1 MPVAVI
7 SFRIV
12 GNIYSPYATG
22 DCPGRRGRRRKSENL
37 PESDNLYCFRG
48 SRTMNEEHKQL
59 LFLLTM
65 TDTNQGGRVN
75 ARCLMGVVFIQ
86 QNIDMKKFL
95 WVIGG
100 VLMLWG
106 IPLSGQQSVA
116 PEIPESAVRMTKVSG
131 QVVDENTGDG
141 IPLATI
147 SVTGLGWGTVCDM
160 KGYFKVEVPVNQP
173 AELTVRSVGYETKT
187 LVLESDVTG
196 NLVVRL
202 KKSLLNLDEVTVT
215 GTRTEK
221 TVAETPVMTRIVP
234 SEVLQRNDFESMIDV
249 LEYNIPGLRFNTD
262 PRGNNIQVQ
271 GLENSYILIL
281 VDGERLST
289 TPGGPIDFDRLTT
302 ANIKKIEVLKG
313 AASALYGS
321 SAMGMVIN
329 IITDIPKRPLEG
341 WAKVRY
347 GKYNDLQLDAGVGM
361 KYKGFYAQTL
371 FNRTSSDGYDL
382 TPETPESF
390 TENPS
395 HHMTIEEKLGWNN
408 QYSRITVKGSLYWGE
423 VENPWESTAPTHYR
437 SLTKTLQ
444 VNAEHAFNDRYK
456 LYGTYA
462 GDFYTRKTVYDF
474 LYLPDSTNAW
484 SHEQTVRLV
493 DEFKPWD
500 NLVIV
505 KGFEWNGTKNYN
517 KMQYGKEK
525 TIRDMDDAN
534 LFAQA
539 DWMITD
545 RLEVIGGFRYTHNS
559 EFGSAFTP
567 KINLMYSPGN
577 FKIRAGYS
585 RGFKTPGL
593 TELYSDF
600 NMGSVS
606 HNIGNPDLKAEH
618 SDYFSV
624 SGEYTWQGRLMLTA
638 ELYQNTVDNKI
649 NSYNV
654 DIEDPKPGELGTEL
668 RYENVKGVR
677 IRGAEATATYYPV
690 SALLLRTSY
699 AFCDALN
706 KETGLQLSGNSKHAM
721 NWSASLHGKLLKHE
735 GAVTLSGRWDS
746 KRISKSRRTET
757 DDSGQE
763 VEVITTRT
771 KPGYTMWK
779 LTAQYTPWTWK
790 YMRLS
795 VTGGVD
801 NLFDFVDTSIIYD
814 PGRRFFGSLILRF

>member
-1 MPVAVI
+1 
-7 SFRIV
+7 
-12 GNIYSPYATG
+12 
-22 DCPGRRGRRRKSENL
+22 
-37 PESDNLYCFRG
+37 
-48 SRTMNEEHKQL
+48 
-59 LFLLTM
+59 
-65 TDTNQGGRVN
+65 
-75 ARCLMGVVFIQ
+75 MGVVFIQ

-577 FKIRAGYS
+577 FKIQAGYS

>member
-1 MPVAVI
+1 
-7 SFRIV
+7 
-12 GNIYSPYATG
+12 
-22 DCPGRRGRRRKSENL
+22 
-37 PESDNLYCFRG
+37 
-48 SRTMNEEHKQL
+48 
-59 LFLLTM
+59 
-65 TDTNQGGRVN
+65 
-75 ARCLMGVVFIQ
+75 
-86 QNIDMKKFL
+86 MKKFL
-95 WVIGG
+95 WVIGC

-444 VNAEHAFNDRYK
+444 VNAEHAYNDRYK

>member
-1 MPVAVI
+1 
-7 SFRIV
+7 
-12 GNIYSPYATG
+12 
-22 DCPGRRGRRRKSENL
+22 
-37 PESDNLYCFRG
+37 
-48 SRTMNEEHKQL
+48 
-59 LFLLTM
+59 
-65 TDTNQGGRVN
+65 
-75 ARCLMGVVFIQ
+75 
-86 QNIDMKKFL
+86 
-95 WVIGG
+95 
-100 VLMLWG
+100 
-106 IPLSGQQSVA
+106 
-116 PEIPESAVRMTKVSG
+116 
-131 QVVDENTGDG
+131 
-141 IPLATI
+141 
-147 SVTGLGWGTVCDM
+147 
-160 KGYFKVEVPVNQP
+160 VNQP

>member
-1 MPVAVI
+1 
-7 SFRIV
+7 
-12 GNIYSPYATG
+12 
-22 DCPGRRGRRRKSENL
+22 
-37 PESDNLYCFRG
+37 
-48 SRTMNEEHKQL
+48 
-59 LFLLTM
+59 
-65 TDTNQGGRVN
+65 
-75 ARCLMGVVFIQ
+75 MGVVFIQ

-173 AELTVRSVGYETKT
+173 AELTARSVGYETKT

-814 PGRRFFGSLILRF
+814 PGRRYFGSLILRF

>member
-1 MPVAVI
+1 
-7 SFRIV
+7 
-12 GNIYSPYATG
+12 
-22 DCPGRRGRRRKSENL
+22 
-37 PESDNLYCFRG
+37 
-48 SRTMNEEHKQL
+48 
-59 LFLLTM
+59 
-65 TDTNQGGRVN
+65 
-75 ARCLMGVVFIQ
+75 
-86 QNIDMKKFL
+86 MKKFL

-484 SHEQTVRLV
+484 SHAQTVRLV

>member
-1 MPVAVI
+1 
-7 SFRIV
+7 
-12 GNIYSPYATG
+12 
-22 DCPGRRGRRRKSENL
+22 
-37 PESDNLYCFRG
+37 
-48 SRTMNEEHKQL
+48 
-59 LFLLTM
+59 
-65 TDTNQGGRVN
+65 
-75 ARCLMGVVFIQ
+75 MGVVFIQ

-141 IPLATI
+141 LPLATI

-779 LTAQYTPWTWK
+779 LTAQYTPWTSK

>member
-1 MPVAVI
+1 MP
-7 SFRIV
+7 
-12 GNIYSPYATG
+12 
-22 DCPGRRGRRRKSENL
+22 
-37 PESDNLYCFRG
+37 
-48 SRTMNEEHKQL
+48 
-59 LFLLTM
+59 
-65 TDTNQGGRVN
+65 
-75 ARCLMGVVFIQ
+75 
-86 QNIDMKKFL
+86 
-95 WVIGG
+95 
-100 VLMLWG
+100 
-106 IPLSGQQSVA
+106 
-116 PEIPESAVRMTKVSG
+116 PESAVRMTKVSG

-600 NMGSVS
+600 NMGGVS

>member
-1 MPVAVI
+1 
-7 SFRIV
+7 
-12 GNIYSPYATG
+12 
-22 DCPGRRGRRRKSENL
+22 
-37 PESDNLYCFRG
+37 
-48 SRTMNEEHKQL
+48 
-59 LFLLTM
+59 
-65 TDTNQGGRVN
+65 
-75 ARCLMGVVFIQ
+75 MGVVFIQ

>member
-1 MPVAVI
+1 
-7 SFRIV
+7 
-12 GNIYSPYATG
+12 
-22 DCPGRRGRRRKSENL
+22 
-37 PESDNLYCFRG
+37 
-48 SRTMNEEHKQL
+48 
-59 LFLLTM
+59 
-65 TDTNQGGRVN
+65 
-75 ARCLMGVVFIQ
+75 MGVVFIQ

-814 PGRRFFGSLILRF
+814 PGRRFFGSLILSLL

>member
-1 MPVAVI
+1 
-7 SFRIV
+7 
-12 GNIYSPYATG
+12 
-22 DCPGRRGRRRKSENL
+22 
-37 PESDNLYCFRG
+37 
-48 SRTMNEEHKQL
+48 
-59 LFLLTM
+59 
-65 TDTNQGGRVN
+65 
-75 ARCLMGVVFIQ
+75 MGVVFIQ

-131 QVVDENTGDG
+131 QVGDENTGDG

>member
-1 MPVAVI
+1 
-7 SFRIV
+7 
-12 GNIYSPYATG
+12 
-22 DCPGRRGRRRKSENL
+22 
-37 PESDNLYCFRG
+37 
-48 SRTMNEEHKQL
+48 
-59 LFLLTM
+59 
-65 TDTNQGGRVN
+65 
-75 ARCLMGVVFIQ
+75 MGVVFIQ

-525 TIRDMDDAN
+525 TIRDRDDAN

>member
-1 MPVAVI
+1 
-7 SFRIV
+7 
-12 GNIYSPYATG
+12 
-22 DCPGRRGRRRKSENL
+22 
-37 PESDNLYCFRG
+37 
-48 SRTMNEEHKQL
+48 
-59 LFLLTM
+59 
-65 TDTNQGGRVN
+65 
-75 ARCLMGVVFIQ
+75 MGVVFIQ

-95 WVIGG
+95 LVIGG

>member
-1 MPVAVI
+1 
-7 SFRIV
+7 
-12 GNIYSPYATG
+12 
-22 DCPGRRGRRRKSENL
+22 
-37 PESDNLYCFRG
+37 
-48 SRTMNEEHKQL
+48 
-59 LFLLTM
+59 
-65 TDTNQGGRVN
+65 
-75 ARCLMGVVFIQ
+75 
-86 QNIDMKKFL
+86 MKKFL
-95 WVIGG
+95 WVIGC

-408 QYSRITVKGSLYWGE
+408 QYSRITVKGSWYWGE

>member
-1 MPVAVI
+1 
-7 SFRIV
+7 
-12 GNIYSPYATG
+12 
-22 DCPGRRGRRRKSENL
+22 
-37 PESDNLYCFRG
+37 
-48 SRTMNEEHKQL
+48 
-59 LFLLTM
+59 
-65 TDTNQGGRVN
+65 
-75 ARCLMGVVFIQ
+75 MGVVFIQ

-302 ANIKKIEVLKG
+302 ANIKKIEGLKG

>member
-1 MPVAVI
+1 
-7 SFRIV
+7 
-12 GNIYSPYATG
+12 
-22 DCPGRRGRRRKSENL
+22 
-37 PESDNLYCFRG
+37 
-48 SRTMNEEHKQL
+48 
-59 LFLLTM
+59 
-65 TDTNQGGRVN
+65 
-75 ARCLMGVVFIQ
+75 MGVVFIQ

-699 AFCDALN
+699 VFCDALN

>member
-1 MPVAVI
+1 
-7 SFRIV
+7 
-12 GNIYSPYATG
+12 
-22 DCPGRRGRRRKSENL
+22 
-37 PESDNLYCFRG
+37 
-48 SRTMNEEHKQL
+48 
-59 LFLLTM
+59 
-65 TDTNQGGRVN
+65 
-75 ARCLMGVVFIQ
+75 MGVVFIQ

-677 IRGAEATATYYPV
+677 IPGAEATATYYPV

>member
-1 MPVAVI
+1 
-7 SFRIV
+7 
-12 GNIYSPYATG
+12 
-22 DCPGRRGRRRKSENL
+22 
-37 PESDNLYCFRG
+37 
-48 SRTMNEEHKQL
+48 
-59 LFLLTM
+59 
-65 TDTNQGGRVN
+65 
-75 ARCLMGVVFIQ
+75 MGVVFIQ

-160 KGYFKVEVPVNQP
+160 KGYFKVEVLVNQP

>member
-1 MPVAVI
+1 M
-7 SFRIV
+7 
-12 GNIYSPYATG
+12 
-22 DCPGRRGRRRKSENL
+22 
-37 PESDNLYCFRG
+37 
-48 SRTMNEEHKQL
+48 
-59 LFLLTM
+59 
-65 TDTNQGGRVN
+65 
-75 ARCLMGVVFIQ
+75 
-86 QNIDMKKFL
+86 
-95 WVIGG
+95 
-100 VLMLWG
+100 
-106 IPLSGQQSVA
+106 
-116 PEIPESAVRMTKVSG
+116 
-131 QVVDENTGDG
+131 VDENTGDG

>member
-1 MPVAVI
+1 
-7 SFRIV
+7 
-12 GNIYSPYATG
+12 
-22 DCPGRRGRRRKSENL
+22 
-37 PESDNLYCFRG
+37 
-48 SRTMNEEHKQL
+48 
-59 LFLLTM
+59 
-65 TDTNQGGRVN
+65 
-75 ARCLMGVVFIQ
+75 MGVVFIQ

-474 LYLPDSTNAW
+474 LYLSDSTNAW

>member
-1 MPVAVI
+1 
-7 SFRIV
+7 
-12 GNIYSPYATG
+12 
-22 DCPGRRGRRRKSENL
+22 
-37 PESDNLYCFRG
+37 
-48 SRTMNEEHKQL
+48 
-59 LFLLTM
+59 
-65 TDTNQGGRVN
+65 
-75 ARCLMGVVFIQ
+75 MGVVFIQ

-116 PEIPESAVRMTKVSG
+116 PEIPERAVRMTKGSG
-131 QVVDENTGDG
+131 QGVDENTGDG

-262 PRGNNIQVQ
+262 PRGNNIQEQ

>member
-1 MPVAVI
+1 
-7 SFRIV
+7 
-12 GNIYSPYATG
+12 
-22 DCPGRRGRRRKSENL
+22 
-37 PESDNLYCFRG
+37 
-48 SRTMNEEHKQL
+48 
-59 LFLLTM
+59 
-65 TDTNQGGRVN
+65 
-75 ARCLMGVVFIQ
+75 
-86 QNIDMKKFL
+86 MKKFL
-95 WVIGG
+95 WVIGC

-106 IPLSGQQSVA
+106 IPLYGQQSVA
-116 PEIPESAVRMTKVSG
+116 PEDPEDAVRTVKVSG
-131 QVVDENTGDG
+131 RVVDENTGDG

-160 KGYFKVEVPVNQP
+160 DGYFKMEVPANRT
-173 AELTVRSVGYETKT
+173 AELTVRSVGYETRT
-187 LVLESDVTG
+187 LALESGATE
-196 NLVVRL
+196 NLTIRL
-202 KKSLLNLDEVTVT
+202 KKSLLDLDEVTVT

-221 TVAETPVMTRIVP
+221 TVAETPVMTRIVS
-234 SEVLQRNDFESMIDV
+234 SEALQRNDFESMIDV

-302 ANIKKIEVLKG
+302 SNIRKIEVLKG

-329 IITDIPKRPLEG
+329 IITDTPKRPVEG

-347 GKYNDLQLDAGVGM
+347 GKYNNLQLDAGVGM

-390 TENPS
+390 TENPFHNMS
-395 HHMTIEEKLGWNN
+395 IEEKLGWNN
-408 QYSRITVKGSLYWGE
+408 RNTRIAVKGILYWGE

-444 VNAEHAFNDRYK
+444 ATAEHAFSDRYK

-474 LYLPDSTNAW
+474 LYIPDSTNAW

-493 DEFKPWD
+493 DEFSPWG

-525 TIRDMDDAN
+525 TIRDMDDVN
-534 LFAQA
+534 LFAQV
-539 DWMITD
+539 DWTVVD

-567 KINLMYSPGN
+567 KVNVMYSPGS

-638 ELYQNTVDNKI
+638 EVYQNTVDNKI

-654 DIEDPKPGELGTEL
+654 DIENPAPGELGTEL

-706 KETGLQLSGNSKHAM
+706 KQTGLQLSGNSKHAM
-721 NWSASLHGKLLKHE
+721 NWTASLHGKLFRRD

-746 KRISKSRRTET
+746 ERISKSRRTET
-757 DDSGQE
+757 DDAGNE
-763 VEVITTRT
+763 EEVITTFT

>member
-1 MPVAVI
+1 
-7 SFRIV
+7 
-12 GNIYSPYATG
+12 
-22 DCPGRRGRRRKSENL
+22 
-37 PESDNLYCFRG
+37 
-48 SRTMNEEHKQL
+48 
-59 LFLLTM
+59 
-65 TDTNQGGRVN
+65 
-75 ARCLMGVVFIQ
+75 
-86 QNIDMKKFL
+86 
-95 WVIGG
+95 
-100 VLMLWG
+100 MLWG

>member
-1 MPVAVI
+1 
-7 SFRIV
+7 
-12 GNIYSPYATG
+12 
-22 DCPGRRGRRRKSENL
+22 
-37 PESDNLYCFRG
+37 
-48 SRTMNEEHKQL
+48 
-59 LFLLTM
+59 
-65 TDTNQGGRVN
+65 
-75 ARCLMGVVFIQ
+75 
-86 QNIDMKKFL
+86 MKKFL
-95 WVIGG
+95 WVIGC

-606 HNIGNPDLKAEH
+606 HNIGNTDLKAEH

>member
-1 MPVAVI
+1 
-7 SFRIV
+7 
-12 GNIYSPYATG
+12 
-22 DCPGRRGRRRKSENL
+22 
-37 PESDNLYCFRG
+37 
-48 SRTMNEEHKQL
+48 
-59 LFLLTM
+59 
-65 TDTNQGGRVN
+65 
-75 ARCLMGVVFIQ
+75 
-86 QNIDMKKFL
+86 MKKFL
-95 WVIGG
+95 WVIGC

-271 GLENSYILIL
+271 GVENSHILIL

-517 KMQYGKEK
+517 KMQYGNEK
-525 TIRDMDDAN
+525 TIRDMDDAY
-534 LFAQA
+534 LVAQA

>member
-1 MPVAVI
+1 
-7 SFRIV
+7 
-12 GNIYSPYATG
+12 
-22 DCPGRRGRRRKSENL
+22 
-37 PESDNLYCFRG
+37 
-48 SRTMNEEHKQL
+48 
-59 LFLLTM
+59 
-65 TDTNQGGRVN
+65 
-75 ARCLMGVVFIQ
+75 
-86 QNIDMKKFL
+86 MKKFL
-95 WVIGG
+95 WVIGC

>member
-1 MPVAVI
+1 
-7 SFRIV
+7 
-12 GNIYSPYATG
+12 
-22 DCPGRRGRRRKSENL
+22 
-37 PESDNLYCFRG
+37 
-48 SRTMNEEHKQL
+48 
-59 LFLLTM
+59 
-65 TDTNQGGRVN
+65 
-75 ARCLMGVVFIQ
+75 MGVVFIQ

-262 PRGNNIQVQ
+262 PRGKNIQVQ

>member
-1 MPVAVI
+1 
-7 SFRIV
+7 
-12 GNIYSPYATG
+12 
-22 DCPGRRGRRRKSENL
+22 
-37 PESDNLYCFRG
+37 
-48 SRTMNEEHKQL
+48 
-59 LFLLTM
+59 
-65 TDTNQGGRVN
+65 
-75 ARCLMGVVFIQ
+75 
-86 QNIDMKKFL
+86 MKKFL

-289 TPGGPIDFDRLTT
+289 TLGGPIDFDRLTT

>member
-1 MPVAVI
+1 
-7 SFRIV
+7 
-12 GNIYSPYATG
+12 
-22 DCPGRRGRRRKSENL
+22 
-37 PESDNLYCFRG
+37 
-48 SRTMNEEHKQL
+48 
-59 LFLLTM
+59 
-65 TDTNQGGRVN
+65 
-75 ARCLMGVVFIQ
+75 MGVVFIQ

-606 HNIGNPDLKAEH
+606 HNSGNPDLKAEH

>member
-1 MPVAVI
+1 
-7 SFRIV
+7 
-12 GNIYSPYATG
+12 
-22 DCPGRRGRRRKSENL
+22 
-37 PESDNLYCFRG
+37 
-48 SRTMNEEHKQL
+48 
-59 LFLLTM
+59 
-65 TDTNQGGRVN
+65 
-75 ARCLMGVVFIQ
+75 MGVVFIQ

-271 GLENSYILIL
+271 GLENSYSLIL

-289 TPGGPIDFDRLTT
+289 KPGGPIDFDRLTT

>member
-1 MPVAVI
+1 
-7 SFRIV
+7 
-12 GNIYSPYATG
+12 
-22 DCPGRRGRRRKSENL
+22 
-37 PESDNLYCFRG
+37 
-48 SRTMNEEHKQL
+48 
-59 LFLLTM
+59 
-65 TDTNQGGRVN
+65 
-75 ARCLMGVVFIQ
+75 MGVVFIQ

-347 GKYNDLQLDAGVGM
+347 GKYNDLQLDARVGM

>member
-1 MPVAVI
+1 
-7 SFRIV
+7 
-12 GNIYSPYATG
+12 
-22 DCPGRRGRRRKSENL
+22 
-37 PESDNLYCFRG
+37 
-48 SRTMNEEHKQL
+48 
-59 LFLLTM
+59 
-65 TDTNQGGRVN
+65 
-75 ARCLMGVVFIQ
+75 MGVVFIQ

-262 PRGNNIQVQ
+262 PRVNNIQVQ

>member
-1 MPVAVI
+1 
-7 SFRIV
+7 
-12 GNIYSPYATG
+12 
-22 DCPGRRGRRRKSENL
+22 
-37 PESDNLYCFRG
+37 
-48 SRTMNEEHKQL
+48 
-59 LFLLTM
+59 
-65 TDTNQGGRVN
+65 
-75 ARCLMGVVFIQ
+75 MGVVFIQ

-654 DIEDPKPGELGTEL
+654 DIADPKRGELGTEL

>member
-1 MPVAVI
+1 
-7 SFRIV
+7 
-12 GNIYSPYATG
+12 
-22 DCPGRRGRRRKSENL
+22 
-37 PESDNLYCFRG
+37 
-48 SRTMNEEHKQL
+48 
-59 LFLLTM
+59 
-65 TDTNQGGRVN
+65 
-75 ARCLMGVVFIQ
+75 MGVVFIQ

-474 LYLPDSTNAW
+474 LYRPDSTNAW

>member
-1 MPVAVI
+1 
-7 SFRIV
+7 
-12 GNIYSPYATG
+12 
-22 DCPGRRGRRRKSENL
+22 
-37 PESDNLYCFRG
+37 
-48 SRTMNEEHKQL
+48 
-59 LFLLTM
+59 
-65 TDTNQGGRVN
+65 
-75 ARCLMGVVFIQ
+75 
-86 QNIDMKKFL
+86 MKKFL
-95 WVIGG
+95 WVIGC

-116 PEIPESAVRMTKVSG
+116 PEIPESAVRMTKGSG

>member
-1 MPVAVI
+1 
-7 SFRIV
+7 
-12 GNIYSPYATG
+12 
-22 DCPGRRGRRRKSENL
+22 
-37 PESDNLYCFRG
+37 
-48 SRTMNEEHKQL
+48 
-59 LFLLTM
+59 
-65 TDTNQGGRVN
+65 
-75 ARCLMGVVFIQ
+75 MGVVFIQ

-814 PGRRFFGSLILRF
+814 PGRRFFGS

>member
-1 MPVAVI
+1 
-7 SFRIV
+7 
-12 GNIYSPYATG
+12 
-22 DCPGRRGRRRKSENL
+22 
-37 PESDNLYCFRG
+37 
-48 SRTMNEEHKQL
+48 
-59 LFLLTM
+59 
-65 TDTNQGGRVN
+65 
-75 ARCLMGVVFIQ
+75 MGVVFIQ

-638 ELYQNTVDNKI
+638 ELYQNTVDNEI

>member
-1 MPVAVI
+1 
-7 SFRIV
+7 
-12 GNIYSPYATG
+12 
-22 DCPGRRGRRRKSENL
+22 
-37 PESDNLYCFRG
+37 
-48 SRTMNEEHKQL
+48 
-59 LFLLTM
+59 
-65 TDTNQGGRVN
+65 
-75 ARCLMGVVFIQ
+75 
-86 QNIDMKKFL
+86 MKKFL
-95 WVIGG
+95 WVIGC

-289 TPGGPIDFDRLTT
+289 TSGGPIDFDRLTT

>member
-1 MPVAVI
+1 
-7 SFRIV
+7 
-12 GNIYSPYATG
+12 
-22 DCPGRRGRRRKSENL
+22 
-37 PESDNLYCFRG
+37 
-48 SRTMNEEHKQL
+48 
-59 LFLLTM
+59 
-65 TDTNQGGRVN
+65 
-75 ARCLMGVVFIQ
+75 
-86 QNIDMKKFL
+86 MKKFL
-95 WVIGG
+95 WVIGC

-106 IPLSGQQSVA
+106 IPLFGQQSVA

-484 SHEQTVRLV
+484 SHEQTIRLV

>member
-1 MPVAVI
+1 
-7 SFRIV
+7 
-12 GNIYSPYATG
+12 
-22 DCPGRRGRRRKSENL
+22 
-37 PESDNLYCFRG
+37 
-48 SRTMNEEHKQL
+48 
-59 LFLLTM
+59 
-65 TDTNQGGRVN
+65 
-75 ARCLMGVVFIQ
+75 
-86 QNIDMKKFL
+86 MKKFL

-106 IPLSGQQSVA
+106 IPLFGQQSVA